1 MELNARNHFQAVPPP
16 EIPPF
21 QTRPFSV
28 MGVPFE
34 CPERYQLLQAVG
46 QGAYGIVC
54 SAHDTLTGE
63 RVAIKKIAAVA
74 DNTTDCKRTL
84 REMRLL
90 RHFHHDNVIALKDIY
105 IPHSHGYNFQD
116 VYTVT
121 ELMDTDLHQ
130 VIESH
135 QQLTDE
141 HVQYFAYQILRALK
155 HINSANV
162 FRRDLKPSNILL
174 NSNCDLKICD
184 FGLARVVPEFHE
196 RLTAYVTTR
205 WYRAPEIMM
214 SQCSYTNALDMWSVG
229 CILGE
234 IVRKQPLFPGVDHVQ
249 QMKLVTD
256 VVGSPSETEIASF
269 ESEAARNFLREHVAN
284 KRPKPLTEVFPNTPP
299 LLRDLLG
306 RMLVFNPHHR
316 ITIDEALRHP
326 YLEPLYT
333 SDDEQEIAS
342 PFEFEFDR
350 SDVIRETLKRAIWEE
365 AQSYRYRAA
374 E

>member
-1 MELNARNHFQAVPPP
+1 MELNSRNHFQAVPQT
-16 EIPPF
+16 EMTPF
-21 QTRPFSV
+21 RTRPYSV

-34 CPERYQLLQAVG
+34 CPERYQLLQPVG
-46 QGAYGIVC
+46 RGAYGIVC
-54 SAHDTLTGE
+54 SARDTLTGE
-63 RVAIKKIAAVA
+63 QVAIKKIASVA
-74 DNTTDCKRTL
+74 ENKTDCKRTL

-90 RHFHHDNVIALKDIY
+90 RHFRHDNVIALKDVY
-105 IPHSHGYNFQD
+105 IPPSHGYNFQD

-130 VIESH
+130 VITSD
-135 QQLTDE
+135 QNLTDE

-155 HINSANV
+155 HIHSANV
-162 FRRDLKPSNILL
+162 FHRDLKPSNILL
-174 NSNCDLKICD
+174 SSNCDLKICD
-184 FGLARVVPEFHE
+184 FGLARVVPDVHD

-214 SQCSYTNALDMWSVG
+214 ANYSYTNALDMWSVG

-234 IVRKQPLFPGVDHVQ
+234 MVRKQPLFPGTDHVQ

-256 VVGSPSETEIASF
+256 VVGSPSENDIASF
-269 ESEAARNFLREHVAN
+269 ESEAARNFLRSAHVAN
-284 KRPKPLTEVFPNTPP
+284 KRPQPLTELFPNTPP
-299 LLRDLLG
+299 KLLDLLG

-316 ITIDEALRHP
+316 ITIDEALEHP
-326 YLEPLYT
+326 YMEPLYA
-333 SDDEQEIAS
+333 SDEQELAS

-350 SDVIRETLKRAIWEE
+350 SDVSRETLKRAIWEE
-365 AQSYRYRAA
+365 AQSYRHISV